1 MLWLIVKIRDWFKPA
16 PMINVRLSEKLKQH
30 QEKKKLAD
38 VVPIRDSS
46 HTFQKKSANHETSEH
61 ERVEHKNKKDSK
73 QT

>member
-1 MLWLIVKIRDWFKPA
+1 MLWLIVKIRDWLKPA

-30 QEKKKLAD
+30 QETKKLAD

-46 HTFQKKSANHETSEH
+46 HTPTTKSANNEPIEH
-61 ERVEHKNKKDSK
+61 DRVEYENQKDTE